1 MKKFTLLLLLC
12 LAISVVAAI
21 PEGSFVGV
29 RPFGAGAI
37 FGEPTALSAKWNMS
51 SANALA
57 FHLGWSLGMN
67 GINGG
72 VDFLLHQPWLALPW
86 RPYLGIGGR
95 LGVWDNNKF
104 KDDYPDATNFHLAGR
119 GLVGVEY
126 LFLGGQLGAAAELGL
141 GLTILP
147 GIGLDL
153 SGGIAIRY
161 YF

>member
-1 MKKFTLLLLLC
+1 MRTLSLLLLLS
-12 LAISVVAAI
+12 LVVSLSAAV

-29 RPFGAGAI
+29 RSFGAGAI
-37 FGEPTALSAKWNMS
+37 FGEPTALSAKWNMTPG
-51 SANALA
+51 NALA
-57 FHLGWSLGMN
+57 FHLGWSLGTN

-72 VDFLLHQPWLALPW
+72 VDYLFHQPWVTLPW
-86 RPYLGIGGR
+86 RPYLGVGGR
-95 LGVWDNNKF
+95 LGIWGNNKF
-104 KDDYPDATNFHLAGR
+104 KDDNPDATNFHLAGR
-119 GLVGVEY
+119 GLVGIEY

-147 GIGLDL
+147 GIGLDI